1 MITAAK
7 AARRW
12 HHNRI
17 QNPPYNP
24 QIHRTRLQGL
34 KVATLKELA
43 KKNGLSLTSK
53 ATKSEIIDALIVCK
67 VRGPIS

>member
-1 MITAAK
+1 MTNATK

-17 QNPPYNP
+17 QNPSYDP

-34 KVATLKELA
+34 KVTALKELA
-43 KKNGLSLTSK
+43 KKSGLSLTSK